1 MILGYGGV
9 NWLYKI
15 KTAIDADIKMN
26 LDSMKFSYEKA
37 AAKLNELAIESD
49 GFVDLNDNDIDM
61 DIEFKALENSFK
73 NFLSLVPGV
82 YTESFKD
89 VKTTGSLALAGS
101 LKGKMT
107 DTKMPATAVKLEVTD
122 ASFQYPGL
130 AYGADRIFINLA
142 YTNPDGAPDNSVLN
156 LDRLMARVAGEVFN
170 LRLFLKTTVSDPY
183 IDATAKGK
191 LDLSRILGLIPMDKG
206 TKLAGLIDADIA
218 AKGNYSSVT
227 HQNFGALD
235 AKGILN
241 IKNFLY
247 QTPTDKDAYLIDDL
261 ALNFTPQHVDV
272 NACKGAI
279 GKNDFDVKGSVQNM
293 LGYAFANEKLTGNV
307 SFNSNYIN
315 VNSLVGDAPTAEEPK
330 PTDTAQLTIVELPSN
345 IDMALQ
351 TSIKKLIYD
360 NYILTDVGGTAHL
373 HDAQIDMKGLS
384 AGLLGG
390 RVTLN
395 GTYDSKNVKSPFT
408 SLETKLEKMNFAS
421 SFSYFPMLARYA
433 PVAKYIDGIFNAS
446 IDMSSILNQYMQP
459 NYESMNVKGM
469 LSFTD
474 AAVKNLDV
482 VKEIGRQLNV
492 NWLEKIELKNQ
503 QVKFE
508 IKEGIFKLLDSLTI
522 PLAQG
527 ASMRLAG
534 QTKLNR
540 TVAYGGWIKIPRKAL
555 GAGNKALD
563 GWIKQAG
570 TKGWN
575 LNVEEMIPVDLGV
588 TGDLLKPKV
597 NVSLKGFAQ
606 STAQSLK
613 EQGKEKLT
621 DEAAKKREQ
630 ALAAAQGQA
639 DKLKAEAAKRA
650 EQVRQEGKVAA
661 DRVRAET
668 KKGGDA
674 IRSQGD
680 AAYDRIMAETETTA
694 KAAES
699 RVALPALKKAAGDKV
714 RSEGKKKAE
723 SAKGEFYLRAKQ
735 SEDAG
740 NKKAQQLEDEA
751 NKKAVEIEEK
761 ANEEAD
767 TLLREAEEKSKI

>member
-1 MILGYGGV
+1 
-9 NWLYKI
+9 
-15 KTAIDADIKMN
+15 
-26 LDSMKFSYEKA
+26 
-37 AAKLNELAIESD
+37 
-49 GFVDLNDNDIDM
+49 
-61 DIEFKALENSFK
+61 
-73 NFLSLVPGV
+73 
-82 YTESFKD
+82 
-89 VKTTGSLALAGS
+89 
-101 LKGKMT
+101 
-107 DTKMPATAVKLEVTD
+107 
-122 ASFQYPGL
+122 
-130 AYGADRIFINLA
+130 
-142 YTNPDGAPDNSVLN
+142 
-156 LDRLMARVAGEVFN
+156 
-170 LRLFLKTTVSDPY
+170 
-183 IDATAKGK
+183 
-191 LDLSRILGLIPMDKG
+191 
-206 TKLAGLIDADIA
+206 
-218 AKGNYSSVT
+218 
-227 HQNFGALD
+227 
-235 AKGILN
+235 
-241 IKNFLY
+241 
-247 QTPTDKDAYLIDDL
+247 
-261 ALNFTPQHVDV
+261 
-272 NACKGAI
+272 
-279 GKNDFDVKGSVQNM
+279 
-293 LGYAFANEKLTGNV
+293 
-307 SFNSNYIN
+307 
-315 VNSLVGDAPTAEEPK
+315 
-330 PTDTAQLTIVELPSN
+330 
-345 IDMALQ
+345 
-351 TSIKKLIYD
+351 
-360 NYILTDVGGTAHL
+360 
-373 HDAQIDMKGLS
+373 
-384 AGLLGG
+384 
-390 RVTLN
+390 
-395 GTYDSKNVKSPFT
+395 
-408 SLETKLEKMNFAS
+408 
-421 SFSYFPMLARYA
+421 
-433 PVAKYIDGIFNAS
+433 
-446 IDMSSILNQYMQP
+446 
-459 NYESMNVKGM
+459 MNVKGM